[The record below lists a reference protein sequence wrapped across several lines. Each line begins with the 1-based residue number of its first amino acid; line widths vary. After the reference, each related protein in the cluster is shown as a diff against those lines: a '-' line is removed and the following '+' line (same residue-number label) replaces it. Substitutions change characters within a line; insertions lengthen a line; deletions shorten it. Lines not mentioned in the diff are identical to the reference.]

1 MTHCIE
7 ARHLV
12 HHKISTP
19 QLHNCTIAQLSV
31 ALTDL
36 TNLQIMSTVHFSS
49 TAFSCGSP
57 QWHLPW
63 PSQHSSSTLSST
75 LVLYSRITSAYFMTA
90 YHNLCLRYITI
101 IQVDPSQSC
110 PPPHYT
116 IRLRCTKQ
124 TRPNKLVQRRQHL
137 RLAAPIPLGY
147 EFTAREDFNFGTLR
161 PTELAQFQTPTVY
174 EEASDS
180 TVPVE
185 RYAPTPL
192 NRSRYLWT
200 DGMQHDNRVAEMS
213 SEPQEGVNDKDF
225 GGGEYNEGAEEEKRE
240 EAEEAEE
247 EEEEEEE
254 DCKETR
260 VDLEEESREPVTLP
274 QEETEGETLGQAVD
288 FQFEDEM
295 HEL

>member
-1 MTHCIE
+1 MW
-7 ARHLV
+7 
-12 HHKISTP
+12 ISTIALTMAVATFFFFSLFHLGFVQSNHFRLLHDRIP
-19 QLHNCTIAQLSV
+19 QPMPPIYHNNPSRPLPELPTTTLHNSPSV
-31 ALTDL
+31 YQ
-36 TNLQIMSTVHFSS
+36 TN
-49 TAFSCGSP
+49 
-57 QWHLPW
+57 
-63 PSQHSSSTLSST
+63 SSSQ
-75 LVLYSRITSAYFMTA
+75 I
-90 YHNLCLRYITI
+90 
-101 IQVDPSQSC
+101 
-110 PPPHYT
+110 
-116 IRLRCTKQ
+116 
-124 TRPNKLVQRRQHL
+124 QRRQHL

-213 SEPQEGVNDKDF
+213 SESQEGVNAKHF
-225 GGGEYNEGAEEEKRE
+225 GEGEYNEGAEEEKRE

-260 VDLEEESREPVTLP
+260 VDPEDESREPVTLP